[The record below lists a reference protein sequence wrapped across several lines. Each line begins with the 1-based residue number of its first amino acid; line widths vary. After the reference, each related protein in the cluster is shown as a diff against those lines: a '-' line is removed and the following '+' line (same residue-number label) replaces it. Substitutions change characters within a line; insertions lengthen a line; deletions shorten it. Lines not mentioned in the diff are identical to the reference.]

1 MLLLAGKF
9 LPALIYF
16 ILNKLIVSNVINQTQ
31 ILKEQTMKKLNV
43 LFLAGFTALS
53 FQACNSSSKTNSS
66 DMAKDS
72 NSTKDTSSSMKSTTD
87 TTAKTAGAVMK
98 VDKDDADFA
107 VKAANGGMAE
117 VAMGKL
123 AQQKGVSQEV
133 KDFGAKM
140 VTDHTKANDKMMALA
155 KQKNITLPS
164 AVSNDE
170 QKKMDDMSKKTGKD
184 FDKAYVKEMVDDH
197 DKDVKDFEKEAKDGK
212 DADVKAFAAATLP
225 VLKMHQ
231 TMIKAIDKKM

>member
-1 MLLLAGKF
+1 
-9 LPALIYF
+9 
-16 ILNKLIVSNVINQTQ
+16 
-31 ILKEQTMKKLNV
+31 
-43 LFLAGFTALS
+43 
-53 FQACNSSSKTNSS
+53 
-66 DMAKDS
+66 
-72 NSTKDTSSSMKSTTD
+72 
-87 TTAKTAGAVMK
+87 
-98 VDKDDADFA
+98 
-107 VKAANGGMAE
+107 
-117 VAMGKL
+117 
-123 AQQKGVSQEV
+123 
-133 KDFGAKM
+133 
-140 VTDHTKANDKMMALA
+140 MMALA

>member
-1 MLLLAGKF
+1 
-9 LPALIYF
+9 
-16 ILNKLIVSNVINQTQ
+16 
-31 ILKEQTMKKLNV
+31 MKKLNV
-43 LFLAGFTALS
+43 LFLAGATALT
-53 FQACNSSSKTNSS
+53 FQACNSSTKTNST
-66 DMAKDS
+66 DIAKDS
-72 NSTKDTSSSMKSTTD
+72 NSTKDTSGMMSSKD

-107 VKAANGGMAE
+107 VKAADGGMAE

-123 AQQKGVSQEV
+123 AQQKGMSQTV

-140 VTDHTKANDKMMALA
+140 VTDHTEANNKMMALA
-155 KQKNITLPS
+155 KQKNITLPA

-197 DKDVKDFEKEAKDGK
+197 DKDVKMFEDESKNGK
-212 DADVKAFAAATLP
+212 DADVKAFAATTLP
-225 VLKMHQ
+225 TLKMHQ